1 MTCRILI
8 LEDVPLDVELME
20 REIRR
25 SGIDFISETVE
36 GEEDFVR
43 ALHEFKP
50 DVILAD
56 HSLPSFDG
64 LSALAIA
71 HKLCPDVPFIFV
83 SGKIGEE
90 FAVKALKSGATDY
103 VLKSNFS
110 KVPVAIRRAL
120 REVEK
125 ERELERTRRSLA
137 ESHWQLKEA
146 QRIGKIGSW
155 QWNFDSE
162 ALSCSDE
169 ALRILGIRKDDFG
182 GTLDEMVS
190 RIHPEDRE
198 SFIDSITKKE
208 PFEGEYR
215 VVRDE
220 SVAYVLFRAKVLSDS
235 RGNPISMIGIKQDI
249 TEDKNIRKFLEASL
263 REKEFLMSEIHHRVK
278 NNLQLIISLLS
289 LQIRYAEDPAME
301 HFFRDYVN
309 QLRSIAVIH
318 ERAYPSGGS
327 YIIDFGDYLRS
338 ISSQLLESHGASSS
352 VRLDIMA
359 DDVRLNMDTAV
370 PLALIISELISNSL
384 KHAFE
389 GEGRITISIEKMNG
403 SYLLV
408 YTDDGR
414 GLPDGIKF
422 PDGGSFGFRM
432 IENLSMQLGG
442 NIRVEK
448 PERGVKFTFEF
459 TEQVYSNRMS

>member
-20 REIRR
+20 REISR

-43 ALHEFKP
+43 ALHEFNP

-64 LSALAIA
+64 LTALAIA
-71 HKLCPDVPFIFV
+71 RKLCPDVPFIFV

-125 ERELERTRRSLA
+125 ERELARTRRSLV

-162 ALSCSDE
+162 TLSCSDE
-169 ALRILGIRKDDFG
+169 ALRILGIRKQDFG

-215 VVRDE
+215 VMRDE
-220 SVAYVLFRAKVLSDS
+220 SVAYVLFRAKVLYDS
-235 RGNPISMIGIKQDI
+235 RGNPTSMIGIKQDI
-249 TEDKNIRKFLEASL
+249 TEDKNIRKSLEASL

-278 NNLQLIISLLS
+278 NNLQLIISLLRLQSRYIDDEKS
-289 LQIRYAEDPAME
+289 LEIFTECQNR
-301 HFFRDYVN
+301 V
-309 QLRSIAVIH
+309 RSIALVH
-318 ERAYPSGGS
+318 ERLYGSRNGMAVNLSDYIEELIGELKGMCRGRDVVFRVNLAEVEVGINTAVSIGLIVNELVTNAIKHGTGDSGEIKVELESFKGS
-327 YIIDFGDYLRS
+327 GVLMVADDGSGLPEDLDLSDPPGFGLRLVNFMLSRIKGS
-338 ISSQLLESHGASSS
+338 ISAENQNGA
-352 VRLDIMA
+352 V
-359 DDVRLNMDTAV
+359 
-370 PLALIISELISNSL
+370 
-384 KHAFE
+384 F
-389 GEGRITISIEKMNG
+389 RITF
-403 SYLLV
+403 
-408 YTDDGR
+408 D
-414 GLPDGIKF
+414 
-422 PDGGSFGFRM
+422 
-432 IENLSMQLGG
+432 LGG
-442 NIRVEK
+442 
-448 PERGVKFTFEF
+448 
-459 TEQVYSNRMS
+459 

>member
-25 SGIDFISETVE
+25 SGIDFISKTVE
-36 GEEDFVR
+36 SEEDFVR
-43 ALHEFKP
+43 ALHEFRP

-71 HKLCPDVPFIFV
+71 RKLCPDVPFIFV

-110 KVPVAIRRAL
+110 KVPVAIKRAL

-137 ESHWQLKEA
+137 ESNWQLKEA

-155 QWNFDSE
+155 QWNFDSDT
-162 ALSCSDE
+162 LSCSDE
-169 ALRILGIRKDDFG
+169 ALRILGIRKDDFR
-182 GTLDEMVS
+182 GTPDEMVS

-198 SFIDSITKKE
+198 SFLDSVRMKE

-215 VVRDE
+215 IIRDGLE
-220 SVAYVLFRAKVLSDS
+220 GVALFRARVIQDS
-235 RGNPISMIGIKQDI
+235 KGKPVSMIGIKQDI
-249 TEDKNIRKFLEASL
+249 TEDKRIRESLEASL

-278 NNLQLIISLLS
+278 NNLQLIISLLRLQSRYIDDEKS
-289 LQIRYAEDPAME
+289 LEIFTECQNR
-301 HFFRDYVN
+301 V
-309 QLRSIAVIH
+309 RSIALVH
-318 ERAYPSGGS
+318 ERLCDSRNGMAVNLSDYIEELLSELKGMCSGRDVVFRVKLADIETGINTAVSIGLIVNELVTNAIKHGIGDSGEIKVELESSSGS
-327 YIIDFGDYLRS
+327 GVLMVADNGSGLPEDIELLDPPGFGLRLVNFMLSRIKGS
-338 ISSQLLESHGASSS
+338 ISVENQNGA
-352 VRLDIMA
+352 VFR
-359 DDVRLNMDTAV
+359 
-370 PLALIISELISNSL
+370 
-384 KHAFE
+384 
-389 GEGRITISIEKMNG
+389 
-403 SYLLV
+403 
-408 YTDDGR
+408 
-414 GLPDGIKF
+414 IKF
-422 PDGGSFGFRM
+422 D
-432 IENLSMQLGG
+432 LGG
-442 NIRVEK
+442 
-448 PERGVKFTFEF
+448 
-459 TEQVYSNRMS
+459 

>member
-20 REIRR
+20 REIRG
-25 SGIDFISETVE
+25 SGIDFISETVDNE
-36 GEEDFVR
+36 KDFVR
-43 ALHEFKP
+43 ALHEFNP

-71 HKLCPDVPFIFV
+71 RKQYPEVPFIFV

-155 QWNFDSE
+155 QWNFESE
-162 ALSCSDE
+162 TLSCSDE
-169 ALRILGIRKDDFG
+169 ALRILGIRKQDFG

-215 VVRDE
+215 VVRDD

-235 RGNPISMIGIKQDI
+235 RGNPTSMIGIKQDI
-249 TEDKNIRKFLEASL
+249 TENKRIRESLEASI

-278 NNLQLIISLLS
+278 NNLQLISSLLRLQSRYIDDERS
-289 LQIRYAEDPAME
+289 LEIFNECQNR
-301 HFFRDYVN
+301 V
-309 QLRSIAVIH
+309 RSIALVH
-318 ERAYPSGGS
+318 EKLYDLGEGMAVNLSDYIEELLGELKGMCSGKNIVFRMNLS
-327 YIIDFGDYLRS
+327 
-338 ISSQLLESHGASSS
+338 
-352 VRLDIMA
+352 DIETGI
-359 DDVRLNMDTAV
+359 NTAV
-370 PLALIISELISNSL
+370 SIGLIVNELVTNSIKHGLGDSGEIKIELGLSNGMGVLIVEDNGSGL
-384 KHAFE
+384 PSDFDLSDPPGFGLRLVNFMLSRIKGSVSAENKNGAVF
-389 GEGRITISIEKMNG
+389 RITF
-403 SYLLV
+403 
-408 YTDDGR
+408 D
-414 GLPDGIKF
+414 P
-422 PDGGSFGFRM
+422 GGG
-432 IENLSMQLGG
+432 
-442 NIRVEK
+442 
-448 PERGVKFTFEF
+448 
-459 TEQVYSNRMS
+459 

>member
-20 REIRR
+20 REISR

-36 GEEDFVR
+36 SEEDFVR
-43 ALHEFKP
+43 ALHEFRP

-71 HKLCPDVPFIFV
+71 RKLCPDVPFIFV

-155 QWNFDSE
+155 QWNFESE
-162 ALSCSDE
+162 TLSCSDE

-208 PFEGEYR
+208 PFEAEYR
-215 VVRDE
+215 VVRDD

-249 TEDKNIRKFLEASL
+249 TEDKNIRESLEASL

-278 NNLQLIISLLS
+278 NNLQLIISLLRLQSRYIDDEES
-289 LQIRYAEDPAME
+289 LEIFTECQNR
-301 HFFRDYVN
+301 V
-309 QLRSIAVIH
+309 
-318 ERAYPSGGS
+318 
-327 YIIDFGDYLRS
+327 RS
-338 ISSQLLESHGASSS
+338 ISLVHERLYGSRNGMAVNLSDYIEELIGELKGMCRGRDVVFRVNLAEIEAGINTAVSIGLIVNELVTNAIKHGTGDSGEIKVELESFKGSG
-352 VRLDIMA
+352 VLMVA
-359 DDVRLNMDTAV
+359 DDGSGLPEDLDLSDPPGFGLRLVNFMLSRIKGSISAENQNGAV
-370 PLALIISELISNSL
+370 
-384 KHAFE
+384 F
-389 GEGRITISIEKMNG
+389 RITF
-403 SYLLV
+403 
-408 YTDDGR
+408 D
-414 GLPDGIKF
+414 
-422 PDGGSFGFRM
+422 
-432 IENLSMQLGG
+432 LGG
-442 NIRVEK
+442 
-448 PERGVKFTFEF
+448 
-459 TEQVYSNRMS
+459 

>member
-25 SGIDFISETVE
+25 SGIDFTSETVE
-36 GEEDFVR
+36 SEEDFVR
-43 ALHEFKP
+43 ALHEFRP

-71 HKLCPDVPFIFV
+71 RKLCPDVPFIFV

-125 ERELERTRRSLA
+125 ERELERTRRYLA

-155 QWNFDSE
+155 QWNFESE
-162 ALSCSDE
+162 TLSCSDE

-190 RIHPEDRE
+190 RIQPEDRE
-198 SFIDSITKKE
+198 SFIDSVTKKE

-215 VVRDE
+215 VVRDD

-235 RGNPISMIGIKQDI
+235 QGNPTSMIGIKQDI
-249 TEDKNIRKFLEASL
+249 TEDKNIRKSLEASL

-278 NNLQLIISLLS
+278 NNLQLIISLLRLQSRYIDDEKS
-289 LQIRYAEDPAME
+289 LEIFTECQNR
-301 HFFRDYVN
+301 V
-309 QLRSIAVIH
+309 RSIALVH
-318 ERAYPSGGS
+318 ERLYGSRNGMAVNLSDYIEELLGELKGMCRGRDVVFRVNLAEIEAGINTAVSLGLIVNELVTNAIKHGAGDSGEIKVEIDSFKGS
-327 YIIDFGDYLRS
+327 GVLMVADDGPGLPEDLDLSDPPGFGLRLVNFMLSRIRGS
-338 ISSQLLESHGASSS
+338 ISAENQNGA
-352 VRLDIMA
+352 V
-359 DDVRLNMDTAV
+359 
-370 PLALIISELISNSL
+370 
-384 KHAFE
+384 F
-389 GEGRITISIEKMNG
+389 RIT
-403 SYLLV
+403 
-408 YTDDGR
+408 
-414 GLPDGIKF
+414 F
-422 PDGGSFGFRM
+422 H
-432 IENLSMQLGG
+432 LGD
-442 NIRVEK
+442 
-448 PERGVKFTFEF
+448 
-459 TEQVYSNRMS
+459 

>member
-20 REIRR
+20 REISR

-43 ALHEFKP
+43 ALHEFNP

-71 HKLCPDVPFIFV
+71 RKLCPDVPFIFV

-162 ALSCSDE
+162 TLSCSDE
-169 ALRILGIRKDDFG
+169 ALRILGIRKQDFG
-182 GTLDEMVS
+182 GTLHEMVS

-215 VVRDE
+215 VMRDE
-220 SVAYVLFRAKVLSDS
+220 SVAYVLFRAKVLYDS
-235 RGNPISMIGIKQDI
+235 RGNPTSMIGIKQDI
-249 TEDKNIRKFLEASL
+249 TEDKNIRESLEASL

-278 NNLQLIISLLS
+278 NNLQLIISLLRLQSRYIYDEKS
-289 LQIRYAEDPAME
+289 LEIFTECQNR
-301 HFFRDYVN
+301 V
-309 QLRSIAVIH
+309 RSIALVH
-318 ERAYPSGGS
+318 ERFYGSRNGMAVNLSDYIEELLGELKGMCRGRDVVFRVNLAEIEVGINTAVSIGLIVNELVTNAIKHGTGDSGEIKVELESFKGS
-327 YIIDFGDYLRS
+327 GVLMIADDGSGLPEDLDLSDPPGFGLRLVNFMLSRIKGS
-338 ISSQLLESHGASSS
+338 ISAENQNGA
-352 VRLDIMA
+352 V
-359 DDVRLNMDTAV
+359 
-370 PLALIISELISNSL
+370 
-384 KHAFE
+384 F
-389 GEGRITISIEKMNG
+389 RITF
-403 SYLLV
+403 
-408 YTDDGR
+408 D
-414 GLPDGIKF
+414 
-422 PDGGSFGFRM
+422 
-432 IENLSMQLGG
+432 LGG
-442 NIRVEK
+442 
-448 PERGVKFTFEF
+448 
-459 TEQVYSNRMS
+459 